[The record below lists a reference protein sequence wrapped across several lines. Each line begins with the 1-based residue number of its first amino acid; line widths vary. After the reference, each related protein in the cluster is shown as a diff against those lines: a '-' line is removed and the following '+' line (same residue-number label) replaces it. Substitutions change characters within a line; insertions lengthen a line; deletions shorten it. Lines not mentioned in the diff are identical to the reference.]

1 MANACL
7 TRSVRFAIVHRC
19 ARQDRSDARIRELSG
34 ACSSPYGHD
43 QPQSSPVHIDLVA
56 VTT

>member
-43 QPQSSPVHIDLVA
+43 QPQSSPVCFGLA
-56 VTT
+56 LTT